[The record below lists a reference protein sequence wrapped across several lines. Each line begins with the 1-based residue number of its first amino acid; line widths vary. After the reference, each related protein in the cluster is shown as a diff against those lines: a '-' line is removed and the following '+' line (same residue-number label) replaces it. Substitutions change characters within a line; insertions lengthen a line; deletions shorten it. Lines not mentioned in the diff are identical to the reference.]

1 MRKGYCLAVF
11 SPSFIPFYKVLLG
24 SLRYLLPK
32 ERFLKSSS
40 SDIPV
45 VLRENTLTISHC
57 IEAGSPVE
65 YEIVKVVTHST
76 TEITE
81 ITRLKTR
88 FPGSEYL

>member
-1 MRKGYCLAVF
+1 MRKGYCLAAF

-32 ERFLKSSS
+32 ERFLKSS
-40 SDIPV
+40 PV
-45 VLRENTLTISHC
+45 VLRESTLTISHY